1 MKSRGLDI
9 TQEALSENLTEEN
22 SHADELAIPHDNE
35 WSSLEE
41 SYEDLED
48 LKIIEERKN
57 SAEIEVDIEDL

>member
-1 MKSRGLDI
+1 LKQIGLDI
-9 TQEALSENLTEEN
+9 TQKALSENLTEEN
-22 SHADELAIPHDNE
+22 SHADELEIPHDNE
-35 WSSLEE
+35 WSLEE